1 MRQIRENKHCG
12 KKTILQL
19 ASGDNVA
26 PHAVP
31 STSEK
36 NKHVKYKFTKVIIT
50 RPTIQIRLAS
60 YSKLA
65 KTTVPTPTTNF
76 SS

>member
-31 STSEK
+31 STSERK
-36 NKHVKYKFTKVIIT
+36 KHIKYKFTKVIIAH
-50 RPTIQIRLAS
+50 PNDLTIQIRLATAS
-60 YSKLA
+60 
-65 KTTVPTPTTNF
+65 
-76 SS
+76 